1 MMPFLLKR
9 SSSSRFI
16 FTRYLFSS
24 KGGVCTIRGA
34 AEKVC
39 EQAVAY
45 NNQQLKMTDIAQE
58 LHYHAD
64 YLTRCMHKTM
74 GVGPLQYLNEVRLQK
89 ANQLMAAST

>member
-1 MMPFLLKR
+1 MDDAISIEEKLKQPLHFYQVLIFLQKEA
-9 SSSSRFI
+9 FAI
-16 FTRYLFSS
+16 P
-24 KGGVCTIRGA
+24 GA

-45 NNQQLKMTDIAQE
+45 IQRYYNRQLKMTDIAQE

-64 YLTRCMHKTM
+64 YLTRCMQKTM

-89 ANQLMAAST
+89 AK